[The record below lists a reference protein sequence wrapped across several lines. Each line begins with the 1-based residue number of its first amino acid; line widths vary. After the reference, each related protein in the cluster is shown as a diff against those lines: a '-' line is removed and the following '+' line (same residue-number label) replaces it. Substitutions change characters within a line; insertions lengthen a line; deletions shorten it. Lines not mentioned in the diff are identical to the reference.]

1 MAGSAPDY
9 AVDALDR
16 ALQARDSAAVET
28 RPRRG
33 AARGAPGGR
42 PSSEL
47 AEGSAPEALTLP
59 SLNFKFKAPSFLGT
73 RSRWVLFIL
82 LVGVAVLALVLA
94 WDMVKTAARDAGG
107 EWVVPPTFTLVVA
120 ALALAFAFAAVMGFG
135 EVDLSTSIGE
145 GTAEAGKEPAKKP
158 AGAGAGLAIRG
169 TVPPDDATGIG
180 VDVQVEATFS
190 EAIDPGTLS
199 SATFVLR
206 RVGSRAPVPASV
218 ALDAD
223 TTTGRLIPTA
233 PLLAGTSYE
242 VEISKAVRARSGA
255 ALAAARTWDFTTAA

>member
-1 MAGSAPDY
+1 MADSGPDY

-16 ALQARDSAAVET
+16 ALHARESAPFGAGQ
-28 RPRRG
+28 RRG
-33 AARGAPGGR
+33 GGSGR

-47 AEGSAPEALTLP
+47 AEDPAAEALTLP
-59 SLNFKFKAPSFLGT
+59 SLNFKFKAPSFLGN
-73 RSRWVLFIL
+73 RSRWALFVL

-107 EWVVPPTFTLVVA
+107 EWVVPPTFTLIVA

-145 GTAEAGKEPAKKP
+145 GTAEAGKGTAEAPARE
-158 AGAGAGLAIRG
+158 AGGLAIRG
-169 TVPPDDATGIG
+169 TVPPDKATGIG

-190 EAIDPGTLS
+190 EAVDAATLS
-199 SATFVLR
+199 SANFVLR
-206 RVGSRAPVPASV
+206 REGSRAPVPASV

-223 TTTGRLIPTA
+223 TTTGRLKPTT
-233 PLLAGTSYE
+233 PLLASTSYE
-242 VEISKAVRARSGA
+242 VEITKAIKARSGA
-255 ALAAARTWDFTTAA
+255 ALAAVRKWSFTTAA